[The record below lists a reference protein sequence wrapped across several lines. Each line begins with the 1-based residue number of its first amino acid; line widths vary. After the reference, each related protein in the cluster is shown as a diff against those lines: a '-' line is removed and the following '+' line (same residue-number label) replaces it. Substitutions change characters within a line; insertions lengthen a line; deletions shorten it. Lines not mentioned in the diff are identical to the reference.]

1 MAASEGTAFN
11 RTGGA
16 TDAHDP
22 ERFDLVVL
30 GAGSGGYACALRAAQ
45 LGLAVG
51 LVEKEKVGGTC
62 LHRGCIPAKAMLHA
76 AEVADSVRNGS
87 QFGIHAAIDKV
98 DLSGVVSYADSVVER
113 IYKGLSGLL
122 SARGVTIIHGEGRLT
137 ERDRRAAVA
146 IEDQTYSAP
155 NLILAT
161 GSYPRSVPGLEVDGV
176 RILTS
181 EHALR
186 LDRLPVSAIVVGGGV
201 VGVEFASAWRSF
213 GVDVTVVEALP
224 RLLSSED
231 QSISAALERAFSKR
245 KINVITDAAIS
256 ACGPTDGGV
265 RLELTDERQLD
276 AEIMLVA
283 VGRGPQTADL
293 GFQEA
298 GVDLED
304 GFVRVTERLETSV
317 PGIYAVGDVVRGP
330 QLAHRGFAQGIF
342 VAEQIAHERGAFAQA
357 PAPIVDAD
365 IPRVTYC
372 DPEIASVGLTEE
384 EAQSRFGDVETLTY
398 DLAGNGKSQILKT
411 RGFVKLVR
419 RPNGPVVGVHMIGAR
434 VSELAGEAQ
443 LITNWDAFPEDVAE
457 LIHAHPTQGEAL
469 GEAHLALAGK
479 PLHSHR

>member
-1 MAASEGTAFN
+1 
-11 RTGGA
+11 
-16 TDAHDP
+16 
-22 ERFDLVVL
+22 
-30 GAGSGGYACALRAAQ
+30 
-45 LGLAVG
+45 
-51 LVEKEKVGGTC
+51 
-62 LHRGCIPAKAMLHA
+62 MLHA

-98 DLSGVVSYADSVVER
+98 DLAGVVSYADSVVER

-137 ERDRRAAVA
+137 ERDGRPAVA

-155 NLILAT
+155 NLILAA

-186 LDRLPVSAIVVGGGV
+186 LDRLPVSAIVIGGGV

-213 GVDVTVVEALP
+213 GVEVTVVEALP
-224 RLLSSED
+224 RLVSSED
-231 QSISAALERAFSKR
+231 QSISAALQRAFSKR
-245 KINVITDAAIS
+245 KINVITDAGIS
-256 ACGPTDGGV
+256 ECGSTDSGV
-265 RLELTDERQLD
+265 RLELTDGRQVD

-293 GFQEA
+293 GFEEA

-304 GFVRVTERLETSV
+304 GFVRVSQRLETSV
-317 PGIYAVGDVVRGP
+317 PGIYAVGDLVRGP

-342 VAEQIAHERGAFAQA
+342 VAEQIAHERGVIAQA

-372 DPEIASVGLTEE
+372 DPEITSVGLTED
-384 EAQSRFGDVETLTY
+384 EAQSRSGDVETLTY

-419 RPNGPVVGVHMIGAR
+419 RPNGPVLGVHMIGAR

-469 GEAHLALAGK
+469 SEAHLALAGK